1 MPCCLIRR
9 GRRSK
14 WSGARDHNMAA
25 KLNDELQRFGLRDWL
40 LTLLT
45 VLLTLIVF
53 VFAPLQ
59 ATGFFVVHAGAI
71 TALLAITASMA
82 LISTSKTA
90 LVMMS
95 IALLANIVVFVS
107 RYYHFWPYNL
117 HLLAVAWLII
127 AVTLGAVVTK
137 AVFGPGY
144 VTYHRIIGAV
154 LVYLLIAVG
163 FACLF
168 ALIGLSSDDA
178 FKGVDFT
185 DDRSLASKVF
195 YLSFATLTTTGYG
208 DVVPVHPW
216 ARSLC
221 NIEAIVGQLFPAT
234 LLARLVT
241 LELGRRTP

>member
-1 MPCCLIRR
+1 MPKT
-9 GRRSK
+9 G
-14 WSGARDHNMAA
+14 SGSRQGHGMKV
-25 KLNDELQRFGLRDWL
+25 KLLRERMLLSINDWL

-45 VLLTLIVF
+45 ILLALIVF

-59 ATGFFVVHAGAI
+59 ATGHFVLHAGAI
-71 TALLAITASMA
+71 TVLLAVMASMA
-82 LISTSKTA
+82 IISKNK
-90 LVMMS
+90 
-95 IALLANIVVFVS
+95 IALGMMLLGLIANVFVFLQ
-107 RYYHFWPYNL
+107 RYSSAWPYSL
-117 HLLAVAWLII
+117 HLLAASWLLI
-127 AVTLGAVVTK
+127 AIALGTVVTR

-144 VTYHRIIGAV
+144 VTYHRVVGAV

-168 ALIGLSSDDA
+168 TFLGLSVADA
-178 FKGVDFT
+178 FKGIEFV

-208 DVVPVHPW
+208 DIVPVHPW

-221 NIEAIVGQLFPAT
+221 NIEAVIGQLYPAT

-241 LELGRRTP
+241 LEVGEQMEHAHE